1 MKLSSVRS
9 QAASG
14 VLPAAVGLV
23 IALLAYSLI
32 QTVPPAKGSTVPDS
46 AFTFQRQGDST
57 TGAMLMDAR
66 VYQPVIGRFL
76 QIDPTA
82 GGSADMDHYGARDPI
97 STLDLSGMY
106 VVQGGAVAGP
116 THSTL
121 SAAPPSVA
129 PRGIRFRADVMKFTR
144 AAFRQC
150 TGCRDSSR
158 AVCLMAEK
166 GRWKPGSAARRLVS
180 SAARS
185 QRSPSPPVLAEG
197 QSPALSGAASK
208 VWAYES
214 AHAPRD
220 SVARQRVRC
229 ADRGLD
235 RRFGMCCSRLACNL
249 DHRRHSRSRWSVTC
263 SHIWIGGISC
273 DLCDSVTAKKA
284 SSQGPVATDTV
295 ICATSIASASLAD
308 RTGSSWRWRPPD

>member
-106 VVQGGAVAGP
+106 VVQGGSGGWAHTQHAVSGTTVSCAKGHPISGGRYGIYACGVPPMHGVPRLIKSCLSDGGKRALEAGVGG
-116 THSTL
+116 
-121 SAAPPSVA
+121 AALGLLGGPFSEITV
-129 PRGIRFRADVMKFTR
+129 
-144 AAFRQC
+144 
-150 TGCRDSSR
+150 
-158 AVCLMAEK
+158 
-166 GRWKPGSAARRLVS
+166 
-180 SAARS
+180 
-185 QRSPSPPVLAEG
+185 
-197 QSPALSGAASK
+197 PAGAGGGAISGA
-208 VWAYES
+208 
-214 AHAPRD
+214 
-220 SVARQRVRC
+220 
-229 ADRGLD
+229 
-235 RRFGMCCSRLACNL
+235 
-249 DHRRHSRSRWSVTC
+249 
-263 SHIWIGGISC
+263 IGGC
-273 DLCDSVTAKKA
+273 LE
-284 SSQGPVATDTV
+284 G
-295 ICATSIASASLAD
+295 L
-308 RTGSSWRWRPPD
+308 GL